1 MFAIGEFARHG
12 RVSVRVLRH
21 YDAIGLLEPVCV
33 DPATGYRSYEA
44 GQLSRLNRIV
54 ALKNLGFTLQ
64 QVASILDDQVSTA
77 ELRGMLKLR
86 HAELQEQMAIDAARL
101 AQVEARLLAIESE
114 ASEPAPVLVRPIA
127 AVRVGELTGVAAGY
141 EPQFITPVIQALYR
155 ELPRRL
161 CEAGIA
167 IPGPGIAY
175 YEDAGDEAGAIQVH
189 AALPIA
195 LPIAQRPG
203 GQQDFR
209 VVDLDEIPAAATL
222 IHHGSM
228 DNVLP
233 SIQALAKWIDA
244 SGYQSLGYA
253 REVTLTCGDVREDWV
268 TELQEPIAPTAA
280 ARATRSPTW
289 TSRRKSRSER
299 PSRTRASHHG

>member
-12 RVSVRVLRH
+12 RVSVRMLRH

-54 ALKNLGFTLQ
+54 ALKDLGFTLQ
-64 QVASILDDQVSTA
+64 QVASILDDHVTTA

-86 HAELQEQMAIDAARL
+86 QAELQEQMATDAARL
-101 AQVEARLLAIESE
+101 AQVDARLLAIESE
-114 ASEPAPVLVRPIA
+114 AGEHAPVVVKRIA
-127 AVRVGELTGVAAGY
+127 AVRVAELTGTAIGY
-141 EPQFITPVIQALYR
+141 EPQFITPVIQPLYH

-161 CEAGIA
+161 CTAGIP
-167 IPGPGIAY
+167 ITGPGIAY
-175 YEDAGDEAGAIQVH
+175 YEDADDAGGIMVH

-195 LPIAQRPG
+195 DRPG
-203 GQQDFR
+203 ARPGVA
-209 VVDLDEIPAAATL
+209 VVDLSEIPAAATL

-233 SIQALAKWIDA
+233 SIQALARWIDA
-244 SGYQSLGYA
+244 SGYQSLGYP
-253 REVTLTCGDVREDWV
+253 RELTLECGDLRDDWV
-268 TELQEPIAPTAA
+268 TELQEPITP
-280 ARATRSPTW
+280 
-289 TSRRKSRSER
+289 K
-299 PSRTRASHHG
+299 

>member
-1 MFAIGEFARHG
+1 MFTIGEFARHG
-12 RVSVRVLRH
+12 RVSVRMLRH

-33 DPATGYRSYEA
+33 DSATGYRFYEV

-54 ALKNLGFTLQ
+54 VLKNLGFTLQ
-64 QVASILDDQVSTA
+64 QVASILDEQVSTA

-86 HAELQEQMAIDAARL
+86 EAELQEQIATDAARL

-114 ASEPAPVLVRPIA
+114 AGEPAPVVVRQIA
-127 AVRVGELTGVAAGY
+127 ATRVAELTGTAAGY
-141 EPQFITPVIQALYR
+141 EPQFITPVIQALYC

-167 IPGPGIAY
+167 ITGPGVAY
-175 YEDAGDEAGAIQVH
+175 YEDAGDEAGTIEVH
-189 AALPIA
+189 AALPVA
-195 LPIAQRPG
+195 ERPG
-203 GQQDFR
+203 GQQRFG
-209 VVDLDEIPAAATL
+209 VVDLSEIPAAATL

-233 SIQALAKWIDA
+233 SIQALAKWVDA

-253 REVTLTCGDVREDWV
+253 REVTLKFGDVRDDWV
-268 TELQEPIAPTAA
+268 TELQQPITPKEAA
-280 ARATRSPTW
+280 
-289 TSRRKSRSER
+289 
-299 PSRTRASHHG
+299 

>member
-12 RVSVRVLRH
+12 RVSVRMLRH

-33 DPATGYRSYEA
+33 DPTTCYRFYEA

-64 QVASILDDQVSTA
+64 QVASILDQQVSTA

-86 HAELQEQMAIDAARL
+86 QAELQEQIAVDTARL
-101 AQVEARLLAIESE
+101 DQVEARLLAIESE
-114 ASEPAPVLVRPIA
+114 AVEPAPVLVRRIA
-127 AVRVGELTGVAAGY
+127 AVRVAELTGMAAGY
-141 EPQFITPVIQALYR
+141 EPQFITPVIQALYD

-161 CEAGIA
+161 CKAGIA
-167 IPGPGIAY
+167 VPGPGVAY
-175 YEDAGDEAGAIQVH
+175 YEDAGDDAGAIKVH

-195 LPIAQRPG
+195 EQPG
-203 GQQDFR
+203 GQQDFN
-209 VVDLDEIPAAATL
+209 VVDLSEIPAAATL

-228 DNVLP
+228 DNVLS

-253 REVTLTCGDVREDWV
+253 REVTLKFGAVRDDWV
-268 TELQEPIAPTAA
+268 TELQEPIGPKEAD
-280 ARATRSPTW
+280 
-289 TSRRKSRSER
+289 
-299 PSRTRASHHG
+299 